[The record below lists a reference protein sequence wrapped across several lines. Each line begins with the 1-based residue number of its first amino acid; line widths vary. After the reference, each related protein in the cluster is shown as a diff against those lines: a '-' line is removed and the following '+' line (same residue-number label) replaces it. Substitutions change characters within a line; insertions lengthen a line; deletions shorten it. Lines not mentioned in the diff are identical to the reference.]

1 MNKKIKIT
9 ETEILDIVNFI
20 KESFN
25 INDYD
30 DTDFI
35 EVFIKFFRPWI
46 KKTHGDEVGEY
57 PMSFLVKK
65 YYEDFAKDMGIDSN
79 RHWGSGTAKFS
90 KIGREIVLKGL
101 HKLPSLGKEDKF
113 TEKYKKGIELLVKN
127 LELPDFVTVKFEEE
141 RPYFVRGS
149 INFDFESLLKS
160 NLDNVESRNLRN
172 VQSEVRKSFENF
184 LGVTYGNPSHGE
196 LSLQFGSDNMVGED
210 EWIKKELNKK
220 IKAEIKQLPGS
231 SSIHRIKYER
241 NGLNSSIK
249 LIFKSDSR
257 WSTHREIKDNVKTLL
272 RNMGYNTNMLEVD
285 S

>member
-1 MNKKIKIT
+1 MKKNTKYD
-9 ETEILDIVNFI
+9 LFNIVRLV
-20 KESFN
+20 KESNN

-30 DTDFI
+30 ESDFV
-35 EVFIKFFRPWI
+35 EVFIRLFRPWV
-46 KKTHGDEVGEY
+46 KKNHGDEVGEY

-65 YYEDFAKDMGIDSN
+65 YYEEFAKDFDIDTN
-79 RHWGSGTAKFS
+79 RYWGTGTSKLQ

-101 HKLPSLGKEDKF
+101 YQLPSLEKKDMF
-113 TEKYKKGIELLVKN
+113 TKKYKKGIELLIKN
-127 LELPDFVTVKFEEE
+127 LQLPDFVTVKFEEE
-141 RPYFVRGS
+141 RPYFVRGY
-149 INFDFESLLKS
+149 INFDFERLLKS
-160 NLDNVESRNLRN
+160 NLDSTESRNLRN
-172 VQSEVRKSFENF
+172 IQSEIRKSFENF
-184 LGVTYGNPSHGE
+184 LGVNYGNPSHGE

-210 EWIKKELNKK
+210 EWLKKELNKK
-220 IKAEIKQLPGS
+220 IKAEIKQLPGG

-257 WSTHREIKDNVKTLL
+257 WNTQREIKDNVKALL